1 MAFFKWFK
9 RGKKE
14 ENLQEEINNELE
26 QSIEEVEN
34 ENNEIE
40 DINDNKTEEVKEN
53 ISDKVEEVKENVS
66 DKVEEVKENISNK
79 VEEVKENISNKVEEV
94 KENVSDKVEEVKE
107 NISNKVEEVKE
118 NISNKV
124 EEVKE
129 NVSDKVEEVKE
140 NISDKVEE
148 AKENIID
155 KIEEVKENISDKVEE
170 VKENIS
176 DKVEEVK
183 ENISD
188 KIEEAK
194 ENIIDKVEEVK
205 ENIIK
210 KKEDTTDILEE
221 TEEEMKEKEE
231 PKKKGFFAKIKMGLS
246 KTRDSILN
254 RVEQVLSSFTKID
267 EELFEELEESLIMS
281 DIGVETSI
289 YIMEK
294 VRAIVKV
301 EKIKEVADIK
311 NVIVRV
317 ISEILEEETE
327 EFNLKFPSV
336 ILIIGVNGVGKTTT
350 IGKLANNYKS
360 QGKKV
365 ILAAGDTFR
374 AAAIDQLQVWGDRSG
389 IDVIKHQEGSDPA
402 AVVFDAIQAGKA
414 RGADLLICDTAG
426 RLHNKKNL
434 MEELKKIARIVNRE
448 NPDAQIETLLVLDAT
463 TGQNALQQAKLFS
476 EVSEITGIVLTKL
489 DGTAKGGVVIAIK
502 NELKIPVRFIG
513 VGEGIEDLRPFDAKE
528 FSKALFE

>member
-9 RGKKE
+9 KDKNK
-14 ENLQEEINNELE
+14 ENLQEDVNLQESLQEQEEIKEEAQETESAKEEEAQETETAKEEEIKETESTKEQAEETESTEKQQEIQENNKEL
-26 QSIEEVEN
+26 IEE
-34 ENNEIE
+34 
-40 DINDNKTEEVKEN
+40 
-53 ISDKVEEVKENVS
+53 
-66 DKVEEVKENISNK
+66 
-79 VEEVKENISNKVEEV
+79 
-94 KENVSDKVEEVKE
+94 
-107 NISNKVEEVKE
+107 
-118 NISNKV
+118 
-124 EEVKE
+124 
-129 NVSDKVEEVKE
+129 
-140 NISDKVEE
+140 
-148 AKENIID
+148 
-155 KIEEVKENISDKVEE
+155 IEEQVAE
-170 VKENIS
+170 VAQAMQSLLNEQ
-176 DKVEEVK
+176 D
-183 ENISD
+183 
-188 KIEEAK
+188 
-194 ENIIDKVEEVK
+194 
-205 ENIIK
+205 K
-210 KKEDTTDILEE
+210 KKEDTSGTLEE
-221 TEEEMKEKEE
+221 TKEEEEAEEE

-254 RVEQVLSSFTKID
+254 GVEQVLSSFSKID
-267 EELFEELEESLIMS
+267 EELFEELEEALIMS

-294 VRAIVKV
+294 VREIVKS
-301 EKIKEVADIK
+301 EKIKEVEEVK
-311 NVIVRV
+311 NVIIRV
-317 ISEILEEETE
+317 ISDILEEETE
-327 EFNLKFPSV
+327 EFTLKSPSV
-336 ILIIGVNGVGKTTT
+336 LLIIGVNGVGKTTT
-350 IGKLANNYKS
+350 IGKLASNYKNE
-360 QGKKV
+360 GKKV

-402 AVVFDAIQAGKA
+402 AVVFDAIKAGQA

-448 NPDAQIETLLVLDAT
+448 NPDAQVETLLVLDAT

-476 EVSEITGIVLTKL
+476 EVADITGIVLTKL